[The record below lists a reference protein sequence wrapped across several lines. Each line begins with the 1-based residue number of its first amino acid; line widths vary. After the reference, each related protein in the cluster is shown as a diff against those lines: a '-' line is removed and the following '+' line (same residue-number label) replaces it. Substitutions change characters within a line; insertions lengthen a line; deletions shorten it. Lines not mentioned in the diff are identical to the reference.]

1 MKKKVILSVA
11 FIAFLLLIVVIWRD
25 KATAPESPAQK
36 KTSATSSATTQPP
49 TQTATFDKQQYSL
62 SDPASIWIVVNK
74 QRQLNP
80 KTYAPGDLVVPSIPL
95 RSNITST
102 EKYVRSATADALQ
115 KLAAGAAASGLTLN
129 LQSGYRSY
137 DFQVALYNSYVSQDG
152 QAKADTYSARPG
164 YSEHQTGFAA
174 DLGGTTSPSCNV
186 EECYANTPEGQW
198 LAAHSWEYG
207 FIIRYPKDKTAITGY
222 TYEPWHVRY
231 VGVELSTE
239 MHKTGIETLEEFFGL
254 PAAPVY

>member
-1 MKKKVILSVA
+1 MLAI
-11 FIAFLLLIVVIWRD
+11 LLLVAVAVIW
-25 KATAPESPAQK
+25 KGKVSAPTTPNEKQ
-36 KTSATSSATTQPP
+36 TSSTPSAPSNPAP
-49 TQTATFDKQQYSL
+49 TPTFNKQQYSL
-62 SDPASIWIVVNK
+62 SDPKSIWIVVNK
-74 QRQLNP
+74 HRQLDP
-80 KTYAPGDLVVPSIPL
+80 KTYAPNDLVVPSMPL

-102 EKYVRSATADALQ
+102 ETYVRQETATALQ
-115 KLAAGAAASGLTLN
+115 KMVAAANSSGITLN

-137 DFQVALYNSYVSQDG
+137 EFQVSLYNSYVAQDG

-174 DLGGTTSPSCNV
+174 DLGGVTAPGCNV
-186 EECYANTPEGQW
+186 EECFATTPEGQW

-207 FIIRYPKDKTAITGY
+207 FIIRYPQGKTDITGY

-239 MHKTGIETLEEFFGL
+239 MHKQGIDTMEQFFGL
-254 PAAPVY
+254 PAAPTYQ